1 MLKIYEQDLLK
12 GKNINHIIHV
22 VNEQIAEANRL
33 LLKYNVDH
41 VGALAGQLYYT
52 NTLENE
58 VDAWR
63 KAVDAMFTEIFDGQ
77 HSSVMFDFDNE
88 KGDERYSKFSGL
100 LDVIRKRQNVLAT
113 FRDDL
118 EKMEKE
124 INQ

>member
-33 LLKYNVDH
+33 LLKYNVDQ

-52 NTLENE
+52 NILENE

-100 LDVIRKRQNVLAT
+100 LDVVRKRQNVLAT

-118 EKMEKE
+118 EK
-124 INQ
+124 IVN